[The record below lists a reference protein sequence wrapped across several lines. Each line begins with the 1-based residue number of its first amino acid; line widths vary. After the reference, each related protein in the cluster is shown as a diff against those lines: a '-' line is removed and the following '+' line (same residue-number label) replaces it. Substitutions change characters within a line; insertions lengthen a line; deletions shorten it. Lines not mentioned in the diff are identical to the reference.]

1 MLHNHLLFDNS
12 FSHAISLIWAK
23 ELDVRDSDVLCFR
36 QWREFWAHNPRLQTP
51 GLFICLLLHYYTLS
65 FSSGVLS
72 DRAPLPSWATCVH
85 DTASLPPLDPNL
97 PEAAPSWAS
106 TAQDVILIHIFL
118 FGKKKRI
125 PCTVL
130 FRAPA
135 VNDFGCLT
143 LSAVHSHRHTHT
155 VYLSLWSIMAHSV
168 VLPEDQ

>member
-1 MLHNHLLFDNS
+1 MKSGGKNNNCRYKQQLWSRSLVCYIIIYCLTTLAHKTDHARIS

-51 GLFICLLLHYYTLS
+51 GLFKCLLLHYYTLS
-65 FSSGVLS
+65 FSTGVLS

-118 FGKKKRI
+118 FGKKKE
-125 PCTVL
+125 
-130 FRAPA
+130 
-135 VNDFGCLT
+135 DT
-143 LSAVHSHRHTHT
+143 LHCAF
-155 VYLSLWSIMAHSV
+155 
-168 VLPEDQ
+168 